1 MDLAETK
8 LKPELQTV
16 GRALR
21 LLAHFAERPATGWT
35 LTELAHVLGLSKST
49 VARLLAT
56 LVAGEFLERRDDN
69 RYHLGA
75 VAIALGGAALGAI
88 EIRSAALPAMRRLT
102 EVTGE
107 TSLLHVA
114 RNDASCCVE
123 KIESRLPVRVSYEIG
138 SRGPLY
144 AGSSG
149 KGLLA
154 FLPESEIERIL
165 ERVEL
170 HGFTQQ
176 TITSRADL
184 QRELH
189 ETRAR
194 GYAESAGELDDGVS
208 AVGVPL
214 FDADG
219 NVVAGLTL
227 VCPTV
232 RWTGAHRKRC
242 IGATLDAAKSVHQ
255 RLGVDLEDRRL
266 A

>member
-1 MDLAETK
+1 MLRREDRVALAGAG
-8 LKPELQTV
+8 ELRDRLART
-16 GRALR
+16 ALR
-21 LLAHFAERPATGWT
+21 
-35 LTELAHVLGLSKST
+35 
-49 VARLLAT
+49 
-56 LVAGEFLERRDDN
+56 
-69 RYHLGA
+69 
-75 VAIALGGAALGAI
+75 
-88 EIRSAALPAMRRLT
+88 
-102 EVTGE
+102 
-107 TSLLHVA
+107 
-114 RNDASCCVE
+114 
-123 KIESRLPVRVSYEIG
+123 
-138 SRGPLY
+138 
-144 AGSSG
+144 
-149 KGLLA
+149 GLLGEGA
-154 FLPESEIERIL
+154 LSVSPESEIERIL